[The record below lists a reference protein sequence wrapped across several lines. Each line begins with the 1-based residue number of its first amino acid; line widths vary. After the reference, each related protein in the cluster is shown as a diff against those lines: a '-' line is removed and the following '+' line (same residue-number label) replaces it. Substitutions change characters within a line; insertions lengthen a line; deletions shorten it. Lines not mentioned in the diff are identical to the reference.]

1 VLVASLL
8 NIPASNNRDW
18 QPEAP
23 VTTYATISGDLM
35 TIHGVRNLDYPTEID
50 FDARWENRTSANCRS
65 WQRRSFQSQVRS
77 LDSDAQIK
85 RLRSCT
91 VDQTGI
97 HKNLEMAVE

>member
-23 VTTYATISGDLM
+23 VTPYATISGDLM
-35 TIHGVRNLDYPTEID
+35 TIHGVRNLDYRTEID